1 MHPKELITMMEAE
14 LIEAGFVPLKNKQQV
29 VDHFEN
35 HQGTTLLVVNSMC
48 GCAGPDARMGAIEAL
63 ATTHYQPEHL
73 VTVFPGVDEEATM
86 AIQQYIQPYPLSSP
100 AIAVIKDGEVVHFLE
115 RHQIKGKPSNMVAEE
130 LLVGLEDSCNCCCK
144 CDEDSCNCGENGLQE
159 LNHHSNCC

>member
-1 MHPKELITMMEAE
+1 MYPEELINIMEAE
-14 LIEAGFVPLKNKQQV
+14 LADVGFIPLKTKQQV
-29 VDHFEN
+29 TDHFEN

-73 VTVFPGVDEEATM
+73 VTVFPGVDEEAAL

-100 AIAVIKDGEVVHFLE
+100 AIAVIKDGEVVHFME
-115 RHQIKGKPSNMVAEE
+115 RHQIKGKPSEMVAAE
-130 LLVGLEDSCNCCCK
+130 LSEGLVESCDVNHPDIHDFGHDHHGNCC
-144 CDEDSCNCGENGLQE
+144 
-159 LNHHSNCC
+159 